1 MWWGG
6 RTITFI
12 ILSCIVKALL
22 GGGQDCLL
30 AKGKKLHPSVLLKK
44 TMAFSLCGDADSIIP
59 VLETLEAMCWRPHNG
74 HDNSWLCLKN
84 LAEATIHIYTWFV
97 KKVTAVPVS
106 NHLEIDKRILNYMC
120 ANWVFIRVTCIPWC
134 RHGRTWCL
142 CYNDKSISD
151 VKQTSSFSS
160 HLWNTVNIK
169 FFYVFFF
176 KKHLRWALFKMPT
189 WNFPPTGRGS

>member
-12 ILSCIVKALL
+12 ILFCIVKLYWV
-22 GGGQDCLL
+22 GGRTVFWQ
-30 AKGKKLHPSVLLKK
+30 KGKNSVPLSYSRRIWL
-44 TMAFSLCGDADSIIP
+44 FLCVGMQTSIIP

-106 NHLEIDKRILNYMC
+106 NHLEIDRSILNYMC